1 MSSTRIL
8 EADQIERKLQRI
20 ARQILEDF
28 HTVADLHFIT
38 IAGNGEPVGIRLAQ
52 IIQEIGPTRVHASTV
67 TLNKQAPL
75 SQEIQLSTPLK
86 DLKDQQVVIV
96 DDVLNSGKTLM
107 YAVHHILSA
116 GPSRVATAVLV
127 DRIHRSFPIR
137 ADYCGLSLSTNLK
150 EHIDVRIAAAPHTD
164 DEAILFD

>member
-1 MSSTRIL
+1 MSSTKIL

-28 HTVADLHFIT
+28 HEVSDLYFIT

-52 IIQEIGPTRVHASTV
+52 IIQEIGSTRVHASTV

-75 SQEIQLSTPLK
+75 SQDIQLSSPLN

-96 DDVLNSGKTLM
+96 STFCLQRTGTLQLPPRPAVVQPKA
-107 YAVHHILSA
+107 AVHFTVL
-116 GPSRVATAVLV
+116 PEFCVTALLQR
-127 DRIHRSFPIR
+127 DS
-137 ADYCGLSLSTNLK
+137 
-150 EHIDVRIAAAPHTD
+150 
-164 DEAILFD
+164 